1 MVINFYFRF
10 VGWQAE
16 KENYI
21 PFLLVISAVTR
32 VIENGPFSFLGH
44 VWVVSCDS
52 GRDFGTR
59 GDTPSRIV
67 I

>member
-44 VWVVSCDS
+44 VWVVTRV
-52 GRDFGTR
+52 GILEPGGTR
-59 GDTPSRIV
+59 HLEL
-67 I
+67 